1 MKKTVKTPLEV
12 ASCLVED
19 RVRRYNGG
27 SMPQDRTICGATEV
41 VYVRGDLLS
50 RLRAH
55 PHLAIF
61 AVPAC
66 EFEQLGK
73 TLIGL
78 AYISRYSW
86 VRCNLESIFH
96 DRLFLK

>member
-1 MKKTVKTPLEV
+1 MREAVSTPLEV
-12 ASCLVED
+12 ASHLVED
-19 RVRRYNGG
+19 RVRHYNDGL
-27 SMPQDRTICGATEV
+27 MPQGRTICGATEV
-41 VYVRGDLLS
+41 VYVRKDLLS
-50 RLRAH
+50 QLRKHPRLAS
-55 PHLAIF
+55 F

-86 VRCNLESIFH
+86 VRCNLESI
-96 DRLFLK
+96 LL